1 MSIEKRLKDDA
12 ARIAG
17 IQPPADLSR
26 RLRAS
31 LGAMPSIT
39 RRWFKPALAVL
50 TVAML
55 VVILL
60 PGNVK
65 MSSVFPTV
73 TDMSITDSPEIVP
86 EYSSGVQHEPRSEEK
101 PVPPA
106 SPPAAPP
113 WGRAGAFS
121 GLALLAGILWASEY
135 WRRHMALAVVV
146 PLVVLILGNA
156 WLLRSI
162 LF

>member
-121 GLALLAGILWASEY
+121 GLALLGILGPVSTA
-135 WRRHMALAVVV
+135 RHMALAVVV

-156 WLLRSI
+156 WLL
-162 LF
+162 